1 MVEINLNL
9 SKRLRIMDI
18 LLADDQPQVRSALRL
33 ILEQNDGI
41 RVTGE
46 CSHLEELVE
55 RIDASHADLI
65 LLDWELPGL
74 ESAGQQ
80 EAQHPYHK
88 ELSTIDEIKA
98 HKPDVK
104 VIALSGRPEARQEA
118 MQGRADAFVSKADPP
133 ETLQAV
139 LDELFNKSSNK
150 S

>member
-1 MVEINLNL
+1 
-9 SKRLRIMDI
+9 MDI

-33 ILEQNDGI
+33 ILEQNDDI

-55 RIDASHADLI
+55 MIRSTHADLI

-74 ESAGQQ
+74 ESGDHQA
-80 EAQHPYHK
+80 EQHSYRV
-88 ELSTIDEIKA
+88 ELSAIDEIKA
-98 HKPDVK
+98 HTPDVK
-104 VIALSGRPEARQEA
+104 VIALSGRPEARQAA

-139 LDELFNKSSNK
+139 LDKLFNSSAA
-150 S
+150 